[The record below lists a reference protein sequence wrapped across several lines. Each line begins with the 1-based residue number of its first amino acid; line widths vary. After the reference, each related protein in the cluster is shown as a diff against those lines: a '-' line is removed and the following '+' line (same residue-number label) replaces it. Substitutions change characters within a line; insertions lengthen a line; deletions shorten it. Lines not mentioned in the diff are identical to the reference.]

1 MLLTRSRLCPRPKPG
16 SSLHLHVLST
26 PPAFVLSQDQT
37 LREELLTEFVAHLTR
52 ARPYT
57 WPAPDAFDEV
67 LFRCRTCAPKSAAG
81 IDEPGR
87 TDHDSGARPESI
99 GAHAVEFSKTAAPLG
114 GGGSSARAHSGAVPS
129 GQWSVAR
136 PASRVQAAELLQ
148 RRGTVSL
155 AEPVIGA
162 STGSRRRL
170 TACAR
175 VALAAGQERGAGG
188 DSRRA
193 RFAAGRARDA
203 VPACRYETTC
213 TCTSRRRGR
222 SSKSISTSCCQVP
235 RTRRPATSGTVSDG
249 PTSDA
254 RRWEWA
260 LSSALTTLWA

>member
-1 MLLTRSRLCPRPKPG
+1 
-16 SSLHLHVLST
+16 
-26 PPAFVLSQDQT
+26 
-37 LREELLTEFVAHLTR
+37 
-52 ARPYT
+52 
-57 WPAPDAFDEV
+57 

-136 PASRVQAAELLQ
+136 PASRVQAAALLQ
-148 RRGTVSL
+148 RRGTVSR

-162 STGSRRRL
+162 LPGSRRRL
-170 TACAR
+170 TGRAVRRGKGAR
-175 VALAAGQERGAGG
+175 
-188 DSRRA
+188 RRA
-193 RFAAGRARDA
+193 GPAA
-203 VPACRYETTC
+203 YETTC

-222 SSKSISTSCCQVP
+222 SSKSIRTSCCQVP

-249 PTSDA
+249 PTSEA
-254 RRWEWA
+254 RRWE
-260 LSSALTTLWA
+260 